1 MPTQIAVI
9 TGAGAGIGRAA
20 ARALGRAGFDIAL
33 LGRDEDRL
41 KETAENLAKHSVRS
55 LVIPL
60 DVSDAKAVQDAAE
73 RIETELGPISV
84 WANCAG
90 ATVVG
95 QVAALSAD
103 DIRRA
108 TEVTYLGSVNGTLAA
123 LGVMR
128 RRGQGAIINL
138 DLAPNLRGM
147 PLQAAENGARSAL
160 RGFCESLRPELL
172 HDADNIR
179 VVMVDLP
186 AINTPHYGWTRNL
199 TGKRLKP
206 VGPVYEPEV
215 AAEAICRAAFSTSR
229 SISIGATNSFA
240 ALWHM
245 VAPGCRE
252 ARMAEKGYKAQ
263 MEHDWAEGPQPDDLY
278 KSVPGSFGAQG
289 PFDEHSRRLDSP
301 LTFFVPSSLRA
312 GIFGALTAMGL
323 TALMAHIRNCRKS

>member
-33 LGRDEDRL
+33 LGRNEDRL
-41 KETAENLAKHSVRS
+41 KETATDLKAHAIRTLILPV
-55 LVIPL
+55 
-60 DVSDAKAVQDAAE
+60 DVADAEAVSKAAHQVEA
-73 RIETELGPISV
+73 ELGPISV

-95 QVAALSAD
+95 QVATLSAQ

-123 LGVMR
+123 LEHMR
-128 RRGQGAIINL
+128 RRGRGTIINL
-138 DLAPNLRGM
+138 DLAPALRGL
-147 PLQAAENGARSAL
+147 PLQAVENGARAAL

-172 HDADNIR
+172 HDADAIR

-186 AINTPHYGWTRNL
+186 SINTPRYGWTKNT

-215 AAEAICRAAFSTSR
+215 AAEAICRAAFTTSR
-229 SISIGATNSFA
+229 TISVGPSAPFS
-240 ALWHM
+240 ALQKLL
-245 VAPGCRE
+245 GTGYRE
-252 ARMAEKGYKAQ
+252 KRLADHGYKAQ
-263 MEHDWAEGPQPDDLY
+263 LEKTCAEPNTPDDLY
-278 KSVPGSFGAQG
+278 ATAPGAFGAHG
-289 PFDEHSRRLDSP
+289 AFDAKSRRLDSP
-301 LTFFVPSSLRA
+301 LSFFTTSSLLA
-312 GIFGALTAMGL
+312 GLRGAALAAGV
-323 TALMAHIRNCRKS
+323 TALITHLRNNRR

>member
-33 LGRDEDRL
+33 LGRNEDRL
-41 KETAENLAKHSVRS
+41 KDAAQELAAHSIRT
-55 LVIPL
+55 LVIPV
-60 DVSDAKAVQDAAE
+60 DVADADAVEQAAIQ
-73 RIETELGPISV
+73 IEAELGPITV

-95 QVAALSAD
+95 QVAVLSAK
-103 DIRRA
+103 DIQRA

-123 LGVMR
+123 LKHMR
-128 RRGQGAIINL
+128 RRGHGAIINL
-138 DLAPNLRGM
+138 DLAPSLRGL

-172 HDADNIR
+172 HDADRIR

-186 AINTPHYGWTRNL
+186 AINTPRYGWTRNL

-215 AAEAICRAAFSTSR
+215 AAEAICRAAFTTSR
-229 SISIGATNSFA
+229 SISIGPSTTLA
-240 ALWHM
+240 AIWRILG
-245 VAPGCRE
+245 PGCRE
-252 ARMAEKGYKAQ
+252 ARMAEHGYKAQ
-263 MEHDWAEGPQPDDLY
+263 LEKTCADSTAADDLF
-278 KSVPGSFGAQG
+278 KSAPGAFAAHGA
-289 PFDEHSRRLDSP
+289 FDEKARRVDSP
-301 LTFFVPSSLRA
+301 LSFFVTSSVRA
-312 GIFGALTAMGL
+312 GLFGAALAAGL
-323 TALMAHIRNCRKS
+323 TGLITHIRNGRR